1 MNDADLIAQVR
12 RDLAEVAE
20 QLANGE
26 LDEATAQKL
35 TATYEAEMDHLMT
48 GGETSEDPPANRRSG
63 VRLLIGAAV
72 LIVAFAGIT
81 WAASG
86 AIVGREPDAF
96 SGPDRQ
102 VDLESI
108 SNEQMIE
115 VIAANADIPEIN
127 RMRLALAER
136 YFESGEYS
144 EALTWFQS
152 VLDAAPSP
160 LEESEALSRIG
171 WMILDSGDAETA
183 LRFVDMSLEANPAN
197 LEATYFRGLIYA
209 RLGRTAEA
217 LGDLREVAASP
228 DLPDDVRAVVTEAI
242 AALEDDS

>member
-1 MNDADLIAQVR
+1 MSKPVPKPLDPAEVTARAHAVVAADRFERPREAVER
-12 RDLAEVAE
+12 FALAE
-20 QLANGE
+20 
-26 LDEATAQKL
+26 D
-35 TATYEAEMDHLMT
+35 
-48 GGETSEDPPANRRSG
+48 RRLRR
-63 VRLLIGAAV
+63 VQILRLLIGAAG

-152 VLDAAPSP
+152 VLDAEPSP
-160 LEESEALSRIG
+160 LEESEALGRIG

-183 LRFVDMSLEANPAN
+183 LRFVDMSLESNPSN

-209 RLGRTAEA
+209 RLGRTPEA
-217 LGDLREVAASP
+217 LADLREVASSS

-242 AALEDDS
+242 AALEDES

>member
-1 MNDADLIAQVR
+1 VSEADLILQVQ

-20 QLANGE
+20 QLASGE
-26 LDEATAQKL
+26 LDETTASKL
-35 TATYEAEMDHLMT
+35 TATYEAEIDRLMA
-48 GGETSEDPPANRRSG
+48 GDVLSESPPPNRRSG
-63 VRLLIGAAV
+63 VRFLIGAAV

-86 AIVGREPDAF
+86 ALVGRELDAF
-96 SGPDRQ
+96 SAPDRQ

-115 VIAANADIPEIN
+115 VIAANADIPEVN

-144 EALTWFQS
+144 DALNWFQS
-152 VLDAAPSP
+152 VLDAAPSAS
-160 LEESEALSRIG
+160 EESEALGRVG

-183 LRFVDMSLEANPAN
+183 LRFVEMSLEANPAN
-197 LEATYFRGLIYA
+197 LEATYFRGLTYA
-209 RLGRTAEA
+209 RLGRTPEA
-217 LGDLREVAASP
+217 LADLREVAASP
-228 DLPDDVRAVVTEAI
+228 DLPEDVRAVVTEAI

>member
-1 MNDADLIAQVR
+1 MKEADLMVQAQ

-26 LDEATAQKL
+26 LDESTASHL
-35 TATYEAEMDHLMT
+35 TATYEAEISRLAEGDAS
-48 GGETSEDPPANRRSG
+48 SESPPSNRRSG
-63 VRLLIGAAV
+63 VRFLVGAAV

-86 AIVGREPDAF
+86 ALVGREPDAF

-115 VIAANADIPEIN
+115 VITANANIPEIN

-152 VLDAAPSP
+152 VLDAEPSP
-160 LEESEALSRIG
+160 SEESEALGRVG

-183 LRFVDMSLEANPAN
+183 LRFVDMSLDANPAN
-197 LEATYFRGLIYA
+197 LEATYFRGLVYA
-209 RLGRTAEA
+209 RLGRTPEA
-217 LGDLREVAASP
+217 LADLREVAANP
-228 DLPDDVRAVVTEAI
+228 DLPDDVRTVVTEAI
-242 AALEDDS
+242 AALEDES

>member
-1 MNDADLIAQVR
+1 MSDADLIAQVR

-20 QLANGE
+20 QRASGE

-35 TATYEAEMDHLMT
+35 AATYEAEMDRLMT
-48 GGETSEDPPANRRSG
+48 SGETLQDPPANRRSG
-63 VRLLIGAAV
+63 VRLLVGAAV

-160 LEESEALSRIG
+160 LEESEALGRIG

-197 LEATYFRGLIYA
+197 LEATYFRGLTYA

-217 LGDLREVAASP
+217 LADLREVAASS

>member
-20 QLANGE
+20 QLASGE
-26 LDEATAQKL
+26 LDEATAHQL
-35 TATYEAEMDHLMT
+35 TATYEAEIDRLMAS
-48 GGETSEDPPANRRSG
+48 GETSQDPPANRRSG
-63 VRLLIGAAV
+63 VRLLIGAAG

-152 VLDAAPSP
+152 VLDAEPSP
-160 LEESEALSRIG
+160 LEESEALGRIG

-183 LRFVDMSLEANPAN
+183 LRFVDMSLESNPSN

-209 RLGRTAEA
+209 RLGRTPEA
-217 LGDLREVAASP
+217 LADLREVASSS

-242 AALEDDS
+242 AALEDKS

>member
-1 MNDADLIAQVR
+1 VSDADLIAQVR

-20 QLANGE
+20 QRASGE

-35 TATYEAEMDHLMT
+35 AATYEAEMDRLMT
-48 GGETSEDPPANRRSG
+48 SGETLQDPPANRRSG
-63 VRLLIGAAV
+63 VRLLVGAAV
-72 LIVAFAGIT
+72 LIGAFAGIT

-160 LEESEALSRIG
+160 LEESEALGRIG

-197 LEATYFRGLIYA
+197 LEATYFRGLTYA

-217 LGDLREVAASP
+217 LADLREVAASS

>member
-20 QLANGE
+20 QLASGE
-26 LDEATAQKL
+26 LDEATAHQL
-35 TATYEAEMDHLMT
+35 TATYEAEIDRLMAS
-48 GGETSEDPPANRRSG
+48 GETSQDPPANRRSG
-63 VRLLIGAAV
+63 VRLLIGAAG

-152 VLDAAPSP
+152 VLDAEPSP
-160 LEESEALSRIG
+160 LEESEALGRIG

-183 LRFVDMSLEANPAN
+183 LRFVDMSLESNPSN

-209 RLGRTAEA
+209 RLGRTPEA
-217 LGDLREVAASP
+217 LADLREVASSS

-242 AALEDDS
+242 AALEDES

>member
-1 MNDADLIAQVR
+1 MNGPDLLAQVQ

-20 QLANGE
+20 QLASGE
-26 LDEATAQKL
+26 LDETTAHKL
-35 TATYEAEMDHLMT
+35 TATYEAEISRLT
-48 GGETSEDPPANRRSG
+48 AGGETSESPPTNRRSG
-63 VRLLIGAAV
+63 VRFLIGAAV

-108 SNEQMIE
+108 SNEQMID
-115 VIAANADIPEIN
+115 VITANADIPEVN

-144 EALTWFQS
+144 DALTWLSLSSMPSQHRSRNPKLS
-152 VLDAAPSP
+152 VGLD
-160 LEESEALSRIG
+160 G
-171 WMILDSGDAETA
+171 
-183 LRFVDMSLEANPAN
+183 
-197 LEATYFRGLIYA
+197 
-209 RLGRTAEA
+209 
-217 LGDLREVAASP
+217 
-228 DLPDDVRAVVTEAI
+228 
-242 AALEDDS
+242 

>member
-20 QLANGE
+20 QLASGE
-26 LDEATAQKL
+26 LDEATAHQL
-35 TATYEAEMDHLMT
+35 TATYEAEIDRLMAS
-48 GGETSEDPPANRRSG
+48 GETSQDPPANRRSG
-63 VRLLIGAAV
+63 VRLLIGAAG

-152 VLDAAPSP
+152 VLDAEPSP
-160 LEESEALSRIG
+160 LEESEALGRIG

-183 LRFVDMSLEANPAN
+183 LRFVDMSLESNPSN

-209 RLGRTAEA
+209 RLGRTPEA
-217 LGDLREVAASP
+217 LADLREVASSS

-242 AALEDDS
+242 VALEDES

>member
-1 MNDADLIAQVR
+1 VSDADLIAQVR

-20 QLANGE
+20 QRASGE

-35 TATYEAEMDHLMT
+35 AATYEAEMDRLMT
-48 GGETSEDPPANRRSG
+48 SGETLQDPPANRRSG
-63 VRLLIGAAV
+63 VRLLVGAAV

-160 LEESEALSRIG
+160 LEESEALGRIG

-197 LEATYFRGLIYA
+197 LEATYFRGLTYA

-217 LGDLREVAASP
+217 LADLREVAASS

>member
-20 QLANGE
+20 QLASGE
-26 LDEATAQKL
+26 LDEATAHQL
-35 TATYEAEMDHLMT
+35 TATYEAEIDRLMAS
-48 GGETSEDPPANRRSG
+48 GETSQDPPANRRSG
-63 VRLLIGAAV
+63 VRLLIGAAG

-144 EALTWFQS
+144 EALTWCQS
-152 VLDAAPSP
+152 VLDAEPSP
-160 LEESEALSRIG
+160 LEESEALGRIG

-183 LRFVDMSLEANPAN
+183 LRFVDMSLESNPSN

-209 RLGRTAEA
+209 RLGRTPEA
-217 LGDLREVAASP
+217 LADLREVASSS

-242 AALEDDS
+242 AALEDES

>member
-1 MNDADLIAQVR
+1 MNRTDLIAQVR

-20 QLANGE
+20 QLASGE
-26 LDEATAQKL
+26 LDETTAHKL
-35 TATYEAEMDHLMT
+35 TTTYEAEISRLAA
-48 GGETSEDPPANRRSG
+48 GSETSESPPTNRRSG
-63 VRLLIGAAV
+63 TRFLIGAAV

-115 VIAANADIPEIN
+115 VISANADIPEVN

-152 VLDAAPSP
+152 VLDAEPSP
-160 LEESEALSRIG
+160 FEESEALGRVG

-183 LRFVDMSLEANPAN
+183 LRFVDMSLDANPAN

-209 RLGRTAEA
+209 RLGRTPEA
-217 LGDLREVAASP
+217 LADLREVAASS